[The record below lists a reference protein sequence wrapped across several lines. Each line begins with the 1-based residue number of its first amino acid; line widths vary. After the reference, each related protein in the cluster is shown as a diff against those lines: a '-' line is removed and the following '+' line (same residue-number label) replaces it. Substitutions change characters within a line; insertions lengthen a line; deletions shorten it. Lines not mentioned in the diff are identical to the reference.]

1 MAHKDKLKYITIIR
15 EPVEVFISA
24 WKYYQLNRDAC
35 FGVSLGLSQQLIMF
49 AILTFSDEFARAPQ
63 SLQRKRSKSCQNS
76 RIAANNLL
84 WDFNLNDVYN
94 EEKVDAKIQE
104 LDEKF
109 DLVMMV
115 EKFQESLILMKNLFC
130 WEVGDI
136 TNLKL
141 NGRDDHEVGEIKV

>member
-1 MAHKDKLKYITIIR
+1 M
-15 EPVEVFISA
+15 
-24 WKYYQLNRDAC
+24 
-35 FGVSLGLSQQLIMF
+35 
-49 AILTFSDEFARAPQ
+49 
-63 SLQRKRSKSCQNS
+63 
-76 RIAANNLL
+76 
-84 WDFNLNDVYN
+84 YN

-115 EKFQESLILMKNLFC
+115 EHFQESLILMKNLFC

>member
-1 MAHKDKLKYITIIR
+1 M
-15 EPVEVFISA
+15 
-24 WKYYQLNRDAC
+24 
-35 FGVSLGLSQQLIMF
+35 
-49 AILTFSDEFARAPQ
+49 
-63 SLQRKRSKSCQNS
+63 
-76 RIAANNLL
+76 
-84 WDFNLNDVYN
+84 YN

-115 EKFQESLILMKNLFC
+115 EQFQESLILMKNLFC